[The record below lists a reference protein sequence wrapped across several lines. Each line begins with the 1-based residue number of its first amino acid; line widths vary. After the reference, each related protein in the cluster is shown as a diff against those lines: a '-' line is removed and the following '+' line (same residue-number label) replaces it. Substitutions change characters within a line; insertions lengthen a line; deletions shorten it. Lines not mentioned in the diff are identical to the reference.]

1 MKFRILSSG
10 MILSLIPVALQAAPR
25 DDILEAL
32 AKCANMSDDITRH
45 LCFDQLVPQLKSV
58 TSTAPAVQGEAKS
71 ENPAVTEDGKSWFG
85 FDVGDIFSSTPTRQT
100 TVQQFGGESISAP
113 SDTQAS
119 QESSQPAD
127 IDSISA
133 EVVQYWV
140 DPHGYFIV
148 SLDNSQVWGQL
159 GGDDSF
165 AHFNAAGRNGVV
177 ISRGFLRSYN
187 LRLNGGGQYYKVK
200 RIK

>member
-1 MKFRILSSG
+1 MRFRILAAG
-10 MILSLIPVALQAAPR
+10 MILSLVPTALQAAPR

-32 AKCANMSDDITRH
+32 AKCANMSDDATRH

-58 TSTAPAVQGEAKS
+58 MSTAQAVQEEAKPWNS
-71 ENPAVTEDGKSWFG
+71 AVTEDGKSWFG
-85 FDVGDIFSSTPTRQT
+85 FDVGDIFSSTPTGQT

-113 SDTQAS
+113 SDTPAS
-119 QESSQPAD
+119 QEPSQPAD

-133 EVVQYWV
+133 KVMQYWV
-140 DPHGYFIV
+140 DPQGYFIV
-148 SLDNSQVWGQL
+148 RLDNSQVWSQL

-165 AHFNAAGRNGVV
+165 AHFDAAGRNGVV

>member
-1 MKFRILSSG
+1 MKFRILAAG
-10 MILSLIPVALQAAPR
+10 MILSLVPAALQAAPR

-32 AKCANMSDDITRH
+32 AKCANVSDDATRH
-45 LCFDQLVPQLKSV
+45 LCFDRLVPQLKSV
-58 TSTAPAVQGEAKS
+58 TSTAPAVQEEVKPGR
-71 ENPAVTEDGKSWFG
+71 PAATEDGKSWFG

-100 TVQQFGGESISAP
+100 TVQQFGGENISVL
-113 SDTQAS
+113 SDTRAS
-119 QESSQPAD
+119 QEPSQPAD
-127 IDSISA
+127 IDGISA

-148 SLDNSQVWGQL
+148 SLDNSQVWSQL

-165 AHFNAAGRNGVV
+165 AHFNTAGRNSVV
-177 ISRGFLRSYN
+177 ISRGFFRSYN

-200 RIK
+200 RMK